1 MGKIAFARLS
11 GLLAAGGALA
21 LSGAAAHAA
30 ATLVADYEFSG
41 DLSSSVAG
49 APNLIAVDPGN
60 VGSFNAGGTYNWGG
74 SASPATSQGGFTF
87 DNNSG
92 LLPNNDYSVALRF
105 EFNTGNNAFR
115 RILDFQNRASDNGLY
130 AGTSNDLDL
139 FGGGGDGL
147 TSLDSGEFHSVV
159 LTVGGGVVTGYVDGT
174 QAFSVADNGA
184 ADINNPQNVL
194 NLFLDNTGGFS
205 SEWSAGTIDFAK
217 FYSGVLDGGVITGPT
232 PTGVPEPG
240 TWALMLLGVGAIG
253 ASLRTNRRAGTAAAV

>member
-92 LLPNNDYSVALRF
+92 LLPNNDYSGRP
-105 EFNTGNNAFR
+105 AFR
-115 RILDFQNRASDNGLY
+115 IQYREQRLSADPRLPKPRVGQW
-130 AGTSNDLDL
+130 
-139 FGGGGDGL
+139 
-147 TSLDSGEFHSVV
+147 VV
-159 LTVGGGVVTGYVDGT
+159 RGHV
-174 QAFSVADNGA
+174 
-184 ADINNPQNVL
+184 
-194 NLFLDNTGGFS
+194 
-205 SEWSAGTIDFAK
+205 
-217 FYSGVLDGGVITGPT
+217 
-232 PTGVPEPG
+232 
-240 TWALMLLGVGAIG
+240 
-253 ASLRTNRRAGTAAAV
+253 